1 MEKNLGFRGWFYFRT
16 GWATYFA
23 FVVSAVNALT
33 VTFFLA
39 IENYP
44 SLSAIFPTFGHYIVI
59 VVGVGVPIL
68 VLVGYIH
75 FKRSKS
81 FRAEADVLIE
91 TNPHI
96 RRILQ
101 NTEVLLP
108 SYLKLTELMIKLM
121 IMAAVYEFMFM
132 HKTPI
137 KVIIGEYLKVSDFF
151 VGESQKSFLNAILDK
166 ASKISRVIDN

>member
-1 MEKNLGFRGWFYFRT
+1 MEKNLGFRGWFYFRM

-23 FVVSAVNALT
+23 FIVAAINALT

-39 IENYP
+39 IESYP
-44 SLSAIFPTFGHYIVI
+44 SLSVIFPTFFHYIVI
-59 VVGVGVPIL
+59 VVGIGVPIL
-68 VLVGYIH
+68 VLVGYVH

-101 NTEVLLP
+101 NTEILLP
-108 SYLKLTELMIKLM
+108 SYLKLTEIIVELAENKKLTNK
-121 IMAAVYEFMFM
+121 EL
-132 HKTPI
+132 
-137 KVIIGEYLKVSDFF
+137 EKVSKL
-151 VGESQKSFLNAILDK
+151 QKQLSNHIDK
-166 ASKISRVIDN
+166 REVPID

>member
-23 FVVSAVNALT
+23 FIVAAINALT

-44 SLSAIFPTFGHYIVI
+44 SLSVIFPTFFHYIVI

-75 FKRSKS
+75 FKKSKS

-101 NTEVLLP
+101 NTEILLP
-108 SYLKLTELMIKLM
+108 SYLKLIESVVRLSENKKLTDEELKEISK
-121 IMAAVYEFMFM
+121 F
-132 HKTPI
+132 
-137 KVIIGEYLKVSDFF
+137 
-151 VGESQKSFLNAILDK
+151 QNQLNNHIDK
-166 ASKISRVIDN
+166 REISID

>member
-1 MEKNLGFRGWFYFRT
+1 M

-23 FVVSAVNALT
+23 FIVAAINALT

-44 SLSAIFPTFGHYIVI
+44 SLSMIFPTFFHYIVI
-59 VVGVGVPIL
+59 VVGIGVPIL
-68 VLVGYIH
+68 VLVGYVH
-75 FKRSKS
+75 FKKSKS

-108 SYLKLTELMIKLM
+108 SYLKLTEIIVKLSENKKLTDEELKEVSKLQNQLSNH
-121 IMAAVYEFMFM
+121 IDKREV
-132 HKTPI
+132 PI
-137 KVIIGEYLKVSDFF
+137 D
-151 VGESQKSFLNAILDK
+151 
-166 ASKISRVIDN
+166 

>member
-1 MEKNLGFRGWFYFRT
+1 MGKNLGFRGWFYFRT

-23 FVVSAVNALT
+23 FIVAAVNTLT

-39 IENYP
+39 IEKYP
-44 SLSAIFPTFGHYIVI
+44 ALNVIFPTFFHYIVI

-75 FKRSKS
+75 FKKSKS
-81 FRAEADVLIE
+81 YRAEADIIIE
-91 TNPHI
+91 THPHI

-108 SYLKLTELMIKLM
+108 SYVKLTELVIKLSENKKLTDDELTD
-121 IMAAVYEFMFM
+121 IS
-132 HKTPI
+132 K
-137 KVIIGEYLKVSDFF
+137 L
-151 VGESQKSFLNAILDK
+151 QKQLSEHIDKREIPLD
-166 ASKISRVIDN
+166 

>member
-23 FVVSAVNALT
+23 FIVAAINALT

-44 SLSAIFPTFGHYIVI
+44 SLSVIFPTFFHYIVI
-59 VVGVGVPIL
+59 VVGIGVPIL
-68 VLVGYIH
+68 VLVGYVH
-75 FKRSKS
+75 FKKSKS

-108 SYLKLTELMIKLM
+108 SYLKLTEIIVKLSENKKLTDEELKEVSKLQNQLSNH
-121 IMAAVYEFMFM
+121 IDKREV
-132 HKTPI
+132 PI
-137 KVIIGEYLKVSDFF
+137 D
-151 VGESQKSFLNAILDK
+151 
-166 ASKISRVIDN
+166 

>member
-23 FVVSAVNALT
+23 FIVAAVNALT

-44 SLSAIFPTFGHYIVI
+44 SLSVIFPTFFHYIVI

-68 VLVGYIH
+68 VLVGYVH
-75 FKRSKS
+75 FKKSKS
-81 FRAEADVLIE
+81 YRAEQDILIE
-91 TNPHI
+91 TSPHF

-101 NTEVLLP
+101 NTEVLLT
-108 SYLKLTELMIKLM
+108 SYLKLTELMMKLS
-121 IMAAVYEFMFM
+121 EN
-132 HKTPI
+132 KQLTD
-137 KVIIGEYLKVSDFF
+137 EELKEVSKLQD
-151 VGESQKSFLNAILDK
+151 QLNKHIDK
-166 ASKISRVIDN
+166 REISID

>member
-23 FVVSAVNALT
+23 FIVAAINALT

-39 IENYP
+39 IESYP
-44 SLSAIFPTFGHYIVI
+44 SLSVIFPTFFHYIVI
-59 VVGVGVPIL
+59 VVGIGVPIL
-68 VLVGYIH
+68 VLVGYVH

-108 SYLKLTELMIKLM
+108 SYLKLTEIIVKLS
-121 IMAAVYEFMFM
+121 EN
-132 HKTPI
+132 KKLTD
-137 KVIIGEYLKVSDFF
+137 EELKEVSKL
-151 VGESQKSFLNAILDK
+151 QNQLNNHINK
-166 ASKISRVIDN
+166 REVSID

>member
-1 MEKNLGFRGWFYFRT
+1 MAKNLGFRGWFYFRM

-23 FVVSAVNALT
+23 FIVAAINSLT

-44 SLSAIFPTFGHYIVI
+44 SLSVIFPTFVHYIVI
-59 VVGVGVPIL
+59 VVGIGVPIL
-68 VLVGYIH
+68 VIVGYVH
-75 FKRSKS
+75 FKKSKA

-108 SYLKLTELMIKLM
+108 SYLKLTEIIVKLSENKKLTDEELKEVSKLQNQLSNH
-121 IMAAVYEFMFM
+121 IDKREV
-132 HKTPI
+132 PI
-137 KVIIGEYLKVSDFF
+137 D
-151 VGESQKSFLNAILDK
+151 
-166 ASKISRVIDN
+166 

>member
-23 FVVSAVNALT
+23 FIVAAINALT

-44 SLSAIFPTFGHYIVI
+44 SLSVIFPTFFHYIVI

-68 VLVGYIH
+68 VLVGYVH
-75 FKRSKS
+75 FKKSKS
-81 FRAEADVLIE
+81 YRAEQDILIE
-91 TNPHI
+91 TSPHF

-101 NTEVLLP
+101 NTEVLLT
-108 SYLKLTELMIKLM
+108 SYLKLTELMMKLS
-121 IMAAVYEFMFM
+121 EN
-132 HKTPI
+132 KQLTD
-137 KVIIGEYLKVSDFF
+137 EELKEVSKLQD
-151 VGESQKSFLNAILDK
+151 QLNKHIDK
-166 ASKISRVIDN
+166 REISID

>member
-23 FVVSAVNALT
+23 FIVAAINALT

-39 IENYP
+39 IESYP
-44 SLSAIFPTFGHYIVI
+44 SLSVIFPTFFHYIVI
-59 VVGVGVPIL
+59 VVGIGVPIL
-68 VLVGYIH
+68 VLVGYVH
-75 FKRSKS
+75 FKKSKS

-108 SYLKLTELMIKLM
+108 SYLKLTEIIVKLSENKKLTDKEFEEVSRLQQELHEHIDKREVSIK
-121 IMAAVYEFMFM
+121 
-132 HKTPI
+132 
-137 KVIIGEYLKVSDFF
+137 
-151 VGESQKSFLNAILDK
+151 
-166 ASKISRVIDN
+166 

>member
-1 MEKNLGFRGWFYFRT
+1 MEKNLGFRGWYYFRT

-23 FVVSAVNALT
+23 FIVAAVNALT

-44 SLSAIFPTFGHYIVI
+44 SLSMIFPTFFHYIVI

-68 VLVGYIH
+68 VIVGYVH
-75 FKRSKS
+75 YKRSKS
-81 FRAEADVLIE
+81 FRAEADILIE

-108 SYLKLTELMIKLM
+108 SYLKLTELIVKLS
-121 IMAAVYEFMFM
+121 EN
-132 HKTPI
+132 KKLTD
-137 KVIIGEYLKVSDFF
+137 K
-151 VGESQKSFLNAILDK
+151 ESEEISKLQKQLNEHIDRRE
-166 ASKISRVIDN
+166 ISID

>member
-1 MEKNLGFRGWFYFRT
+1 VEKNLGFRGWFYFRM

-23 FVVSAVNALT
+23 FIVAAINALT

-44 SLSAIFPTFGHYIVI
+44 SLSVIFPTFVHYIVI
-59 VVGVGVPIL
+59 VVGIGVPIL
-68 VLVGYIH
+68 VLVGYVH
-75 FKRSKS
+75 FKKSKS

-108 SYLKLTELMIKLM
+108 SYLKLTEIIVKLSENKKLTDEELKEVSKLQNQLSNH
-121 IMAAVYEFMFM
+121 IDKREV
-132 HKTPI
+132 PI
-137 KVIIGEYLKVSDFF
+137 D
-151 VGESQKSFLNAILDK
+151 
-166 ASKISRVIDN
+166 

>member
-23 FVVSAVNALT
+23 FIVAAVNALT

-44 SLSAIFPTFGHYIVI
+44 SLSVIFPTFFHYIVI

-68 VLVGYIH
+68 ILVGYVH
-75 FKRSKS
+75 FKKSKS
-81 FRAEADVLIE
+81 YRAEQDILIE
-91 TNPHI
+91 TSPHF

-101 NTEVLLP
+101 NTEILLP
-108 SYLKLTELMIKLM
+108 AYLKLTELMVKLS
-121 IMAAVYEFMFM
+121 EN
-132 HKTPI
+132 KKLTD
-137 KVIIGEYLKVSDFF
+137 KELEEVSKL
-151 VGESQKSFLNAILDK
+151 QKQLNEHINKREIPLD
-166 ASKISRVIDN
+166 